1 MRSGRR
7 RPPLRRPGPPSSP
20 AQRAVGRR
28 VNRVS
33 APPRPDAGGL
43 SGAHGRPPRGCDV
56 DAGPR
61 AVALDEGDARGNH
74 PRDEDEVRS
83 AADPGMVLQRPAL
96 RAPLHREDLRLHGQ
110 PSAVRPCGVDQSVTR
125 RQPSTWSGGCWPSAR
140 STGTR
145 TGRSRIRPR
154 STPCSRSANFS
165 SAPTHYVNCSLV
177 QSARASNWSSS
188 RELGKS
194 APAPPCRPHLSS

>member
-1 MRSGRR
+1 MPHLLPDEYVVDKTDPAATSREMVFYGLEKAECPSFFSELSPLPKGTRAEITLETKRGPQQIQAWSFSGRLCVHR
-7 RPPLRRPGPPSSP
+7 SIARISGYT
-20 AQRAVGRR
+20 
-28 VNRVS
+28 VS
-33 APPRPDAGGL
+33 
-43 SGAHGRPPRGCDV
+43 H
-56 DAGPR
+56 
-61 AVALDEGDARGNH
+61 
-74 PRDEDEVRS
+74 
-83 AADPGMVLQRPAL
+83 
-96 RAPLHREDLRLHGQ
+96 Q
-110 PSAVRPCGVDQSVTR
+110 PSGHAVLTSIHDKAAAFDLVR
-125 RQPSTWSGGCWPSAR
+125 RCWLSAK

-188 RELGKS
+188 WELGKS

>member
-1 MRSGRR
+1 MVNI
-7 RPPLRRPGPPSSP
+7 
-20 AQRAVGRR
+20 ATCAFVGTALIFL
-28 VNRVS
+28 VV
-33 APPRPDAGGL
+33 L
-43 SGAHGRPPRGCDV
+43 HEL
-56 DAGPR
+56 AGPR
-61 AVALDEGDARGNH
+61 AVALAEGDARGNTLDS
-74 PRDEDEVRS
+74 RRS
-83 AADPGMVLQRPAL
+83 AARSRSRHGPSPAGSACTAPSGGSQATRIAISRAVLTSIRDKA
-96 RAPLHREDLRLHGQ
+96 AAFDL
-110 PSAVRPCGVDQSVTR
+110 VR
-125 RQPSTWSGGCWPSAR
+125 GCWPSAQ

-177 QSARASNWSSS
+177 QSARASNWSSR